1 MGIIRNKAR
10 PNATMYLTSDAQV
23 RNILIVDD
31 SAFEQRML
39 VDLLSE
45 MPYRVSVAFNGEQ
58 GYQLALSG
66 QPDLIL
72 LDVRMPNM
80 DGYTCCR
87 LLKANPATRDIPIIF
102 LSGTE
107 AVEDRIMGL
116 QIGGVDFVTKPFMPG
131 ELAARIH
138 VHLNL
143 MRRPPQEAP
152 PADPEDTD
160 SVIVNAA
167 KRLIY
172 DNLAALPGLA
182 EIAASVGTY
191 REKLNQLFRTYTGM
205 TVFAFIRE
213 ARIQRGTQM
222 LRETD
227 MDVQDIALLL
237 GFANAGNFA
246 TAFRERM
253 GVTPSSYRT
262 SIVKTCD

>member
-1 MGIIRNKAR
+1 
-10 PNATMYLTSDAQV
+10 MYLTSDAQV

-66 QPDLIL
+66 LPDLIL

-116 QIGGVDFVTKPFMPG
+116 QLGGVDFVSKPFTPG

-143 MRRPPQEAP
+143 MKRPPQAAAESAP
-152 PADPEDTD
+152 ADTD
-160 SVIVNAA
+160 SVTVNAA

-191 REKLNQLFRTYTGM
+191 REKLNQLFRTHTGM
-205 TVFAFIRE
+205 TVFAYIRE
-213 ARIQRGTQM
+213 ARIQRGMQL
-222 LRETD
+222 LRDTD

-253 GVTPSSYRT
+253 GTTPSSYR
-262 SIVKTCD
+262 IAILKTCD

>member
-1 MGIIRNKAR
+1 
-10 PNATMYLTSDAQV
+10 MYLTSDAQV

-143 MRRPPQEAP
+143 MRRPPQETP

-191 REKLNQLFRTYTGM
+191 REKLNQLFRTHTGM

-213 ARIQRGTQM
+213 ARIQRGMQM

-253 GVTPSSYRT
+253 GLTPSSYRT

>member
-1 MGIIRNKAR
+1 
-10 PNATMYLTSDAQV
+10 MYLTSDAQV
-23 RNILIVDD
+23 RNILVVDD

-66 QPDLIL
+66 RPDLIL

-116 QIGGVDFVTKPFMPG
+116 QIGGVDFVSK
-131 ELAARIH
+131 
-138 VHLNL
+138 HLNL
-143 MRRPPQEAP
+143 MKRPPQEAAEAEP
-152 PADPEDTD
+152 LDTD

-191 REKLNQLFRTYTGM
+191 REKLNQLFRTHTGM
-205 TVFAFIRE
+205 TVFAYIRE
-213 ARIQRGTQM
+213 ARIQRGMQL
-222 LRETD
+222 LRDTD
-227 MDVQDIALLL
+227 MEVQDIALLL

-246 TAFRERM
+246 TAFRERT
-253 GVTPSSYRT
+253 GTTPSSYRAA
-262 SIVKTCD
+262 ILKTCD

>member
-1 MGIIRNKAR
+1 
-10 PNATMYLTSDAQV
+10 MYLTSDAQV

-45 MPYRVSVAFNGEQ
+45 LPYRVSVAFNGEQ

-66 QPDLIL
+66 HPDLIL

-102 LSGTE
+102 LSGVD
-107 AVEDRIMGL
+107 AAEDRIMGL
-116 QIGGVDFVTKPFMPG
+116 QIGGVDFVSKPFTPG

-143 MRRPPQEAP
+143 MQRQPSAP
-152 PADPEDTD
+152 ALPDEEEPADPEA
-160 SVIVNAA
+160 VIVHAA

-182 EIAASVGTY
+182 EIAGSVGTY
-191 REKLNQLFRTYTGM
+191 REKLNQLFRSHTGM
-205 TVFAFIRE
+205 TVFAYIRE
-213 ARIQRGTQM
+213 ARIQRGLQL
-222 LRETD
+222 LRDTD
-227 MDVQDIALLL
+227 MEVQDIAAVI

-246 TAFRERM
+246 TAFRERI
-253 GVTPSSYRT
+253 GSTPSAYRA
-262 SIVKTCD
+262 SLPASLK

>member
-1 MGIIRNKAR
+1 
-10 PNATMYLTSDAQV
+10 MYLTSDAQV

-66 QPDLIL
+66 LPDLIL

-116 QIGGVDFVTKPFMPG
+116 QIGGVDFVSKPFTPG

-143 MRRPPQEAP
+143 MRRPPQEEAAALE
-152 PADPEDTD
+152 PADTD

-172 DNLAALPGLA
+172 DNLSALPGLA

-191 REKLNQLFRTYTGM
+191 REKLNQLFRIHTGM
-205 TVFAFIRE
+205 TVFAYIRE
-213 ARIQRGTQM
+213 ARIQRAVQL
-222 LRETD
+222 LRDTD
-227 MDVQDIALLL
+227 MEVQDIALLL

-253 GVTPSSYRT
+253 GATPSSFR
-262 SIVKTCD
+262 SANLKTCD

>member
-1 MGIIRNKAR
+1 
-10 PNATMYLTSDAQV
+10 MYLTSDAQV

-45 MPYRVSVAFNGEQ
+45 LPYRVSVAFNGEQ
-58 GYQLALSG
+58 GYQLAISG
-66 QPDLIL
+66 LPDLIL
-72 LDVRMPNM
+72 LDIRMPNM

-107 AVEDRIMGL
+107 AAEDRITGL
-116 QIGGVDFVTKPFMPG
+116 QIGGVDFVSKPFTPG

-143 MRRPPQEAP
+143 MKRPARQAADTE
-152 PADPEDTD
+152 PADTD

-182 EIAASVGTY
+182 DIAASVGTY
-191 REKLNQLFRTYTGM
+191 REKLNQLFRTHTGM
-205 TVFAFIRE
+205 TVFAYIRE
-213 ARIQRGTQM
+213 ARIERAAHL
-222 LRETD
+222 LRDTD
-227 MDVQDIALLL
+227 MEVQDIALLL

-253 GVTPSSYRT
+253 GSTPSNYRA